1 MTDSKLIRLEKAL
14 LLLWFVINLSIGALT
29 VHQYGISLISLREM
43 ALKLNGFAP
52 QRSTIV
58 VTRSAGLFARYA
70 RPDLVVD
77 KIINSTLDL
86 NSGYDYVVQVARWQA
101 WDLYPE
107 SKNVVL
113 IERDGAVLATA
124 KAVQNA
130 SVK

>member
-1 MTDSKLIRLEKAL
+1 MYLRLI
-14 LLLWFVINLSIGALT
+14 S
-29 VHQYGISLISLREM
+29 GISLISLREM
-43 ALKLNGFAP
+43 VLKLNGFAP

-101 WDLYPE
+101 WDMYPDV
-107 SKNVVL
+107 KDVVS
-113 IERDGAVLATA
+113 IERDGAVLATV
-124 KAVQNA
+124 KDVQNA